1 MKDTEKQAIAD
12 LLKAY
17 CDLKGSQNKAAASL
31 NAVSAA
37 TISQIFNGNWELI
50 TEEMWRNIAAQ
61 IGYDPRKWVVIQTQ
75 GYTRMYDLLQD
86 AQENALVLAV
96 TGDAGCGKS
105 QAIQTYARQHRDVF
119 VLSCSEYW
127 NRKQFFAELLQVMGV
142 EATGSTVA
150 EMVS

>member
-50 TEEMWRNIAAQ
+50 
-61 IGYDPRKWVVIQTQ
+61 
-75 GYTRMYDLLQD
+75 L
-86 AQENALVLAV
+86 
-96 TGDAGCGKS
+96 
-105 QAIQTYARQHRDVF
+105 F
-119 VLSCSEYW
+119 
-127 NRKQFFAELLQVMGV
+127 
-142 EATGSTVA
+142 
-150 EMVS
+150 

>member
-50 TEEMWRNIAAQ
+50 TDEMWRTI
-61 IGYDPRKWVVIQTQ
+61 PVCMTCSKMRRR
-75 GYTRMYDLLQD
+75 TRW
-86 AQENALVLAV
+86 
-96 TGDAGCGKS
+96 C
-105 QAIQTYARQHRDVF
+105 
-119 VLSCSEYW
+119 W
-127 NRKQFFAELLQVMGV
+127 P
-142 EATGSTVA
+142 
-150 EMVS
+150 

>member
-86 AQENALVLAV
+86 AQENALVMAV

-119 VLSCSEYW
+119 VLS
-127 NRKQFFAELLQVMGV
+127 
-142 EATGSTVA
+142 
-150 EMVS
+150 